1 MKRRLPASA
10 KIWTRRAVLLLETGM
25 LLFWLGIALQN
36 DRFIITS
43 AILFTYL
50 ILALMVSSGPSKGV
64 SLQRNLSVERTL
76 EEHPFQVSTK
86 ITNESTTSSLIQVM
100 EGFPV
105 SLDIVEGGPH
115 YVTFVGSNSAS
126 TVSSILQADF
136 RGHYV
141 IPAPSA
147 TVTDEFG
154 LRERQIKG
162 PRPTFVSI
170 MPLIEDLSDLALDSR
185 TAQPEIGTFRSSS
198 VGVGTEFFGI
208 REYLPGDGIGRIN
221 WKASART
228 DTLLSNEYEREHVT
242 NIYLVVDLG
251 TARVDAL
258 KWTMRTAASI
268 ATYLLRTRNRLGL
281 IVLGQSTSHVRIES
295 GRRQLIK
302 VLARLFAGE
311 PGGSA
316 EPSTYLVRLLEEMP
330 RCEILVVSALAS
342 EAIWR
347 TVVAL
352 RRKHEHVSVITRT
365 AKSLEADERDLVVKA
380 ALLLYSLRRRATIQ
394 QTQNAQVK
402 VIEIPADRSV
412 RTALAAIQE
421 RPLRH

>member
-10 KIWTRRAVLLLETGM
+10 KIWTRRAVLLLETGI

-76 EEHPFQVSTK
+76 EEHPFQVNTK
-86 ITNESTTSSLIQVM
+86 ITNESATSSLIQVM

-170 MPLIEDLSDLALDSR
+170 MPVIEDISDLALDSR

-208 REYLPGDGIGRIN
+208 REYLPGDEIRRIN

-258 KWTMRTAASI
+258 KWTVRTAASI

-302 VLARLFAGE
+302 VLDKLVTAE

-394 QTQNAQVK
+394 QIKNAQVK